1 LNNEEEI
8 KFFFKPEFRNRLDSI
23 ISFVSLTPIT
33 VHKIVNKFIAQL
45 KSRLKEK
52 NISIEISKSV
62 KNFLVKNGYSEIYG
76 ARPLARLIQLKIKEP
91 IADYLLSNNPKSRI
105 LIKIN
110 LENNNKLKFDFVTE
124 KKKEKII

>member
-1 LNNEEEI
+1 MDNEEEI

-23 ISFVSLTPIT
+23 ISFDSLTRSTI
-33 VHKIVNKFIAQL
+33 HKIVNKFIGQL
-45 KSRLKEK
+45 SNSLKEK
-52 NISIEISKSV
+52 NISHELSKDV

-91 IADYLLSNNPKSRI
+91 IADYLLSNSSKSKI
-105 LIKIN
+105 LIKIS
-110 LENNNKLKFDFVTE
+110 LGDNNKLKFNFITE

>member
-1 LNNEEEI
+1 M
-8 KFFFKPEFRNRLDSI
+8 
-23 ISFVSLTPIT
+23 
-33 VHKIVNKFIAQL
+33 
-45 KSRLKEK
+45 KEK

-76 ARPLARLIQLKIKEP
+76 ARPHARLIQLKIKEP
-91 IADYLLSNNPKSRI
+91 IADYLLSNNTKSRT
-105 LIKIN
+105 LIKID

>member
-1 LNNEEEI
+1 MFQRFYMNGKL
-8 KFFFKPEFRNRLDSI
+8 S
-23 ISFVSLTPIT
+23 
-33 VHKIVNKFIAQL
+33 
-45 KSRLKEK
+45 
-52 NISIEISKSV
+52 